1 MIKITVEKTEMTINR
16 QTQLILDAATKAE
29 LESALSPQEMGPA
42 GMRDEF
48 KSTRRSLTP
57 EPPDVSLIEDLY
69 VPGPAGDIPVRY
81 YRPQGPDNEEHLPV
95 LLYHHGGGW
104 VVGDIETHDVICR
117 MLANQGGFAVV
128 NVDYRLAPEHKF
140 PAAIEDSWAVLK
152 WVKSGAGELRI
163 DGDRIGLAGDSA
175 GGNISAVLSLMAR
188 DANLYISFQILIYPA
203 THFSLD
209 TESHRK
215 FGEGYLLT
223 RDAQKWYH
231 EMYLR
236 TDADRQDWRASPI
249 LATDFSNVAPA
260 FILTCGYDPLLDE
273 GRSYADK
280 LRAAGIPVEY
290 RCYEGQVHG
299 FLMMGK
305 IIDEANEAIND
316 IALKARVAFS
326 V

>member
-1 MIKITVEKTEMTINR
+1 
-16 QTQLILDAATKAE
+16 
-29 LESALSPQEMGPA
+29 
-42 GMRDEF
+42 
-48 KSTRRSLTP
+48 
-57 EPPDVSLIEDLY
+57 
-69 VPGPAGDIPVRY
+69 
-81 YRPQGPDNEEHLPV
+81 
-95 LLYHHGGGW
+95 
-104 VVGDIETHDVICR
+104 

-152 WVKSGAGELRI
+152 WAKSGAGGLHI

-188 DANLYISFQILIYPA
+188 DAHLYISFQILIYPA
-203 THFSLD
+203 TRFSLD

-236 TDADRQDWRASPI
+236 TDGDRQDWRASPI

-273 GRSYADK
+273 GRRYADK